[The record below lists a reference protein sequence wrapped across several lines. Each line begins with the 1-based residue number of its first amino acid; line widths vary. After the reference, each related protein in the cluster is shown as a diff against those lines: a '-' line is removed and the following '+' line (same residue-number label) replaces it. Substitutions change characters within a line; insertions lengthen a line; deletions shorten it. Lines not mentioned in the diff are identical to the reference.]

1 MVVINKIVILFSLI
15 GILIILPSTIYSQN
29 NNTAEIPFLLSI
41 PPVSLL
47 NFAVG
52 GEQQLVTY
60 SYSFLEPNNVEQII
74 TPSTGDKTWINYSS
88 IVNSG
93 ATNYITVNISSGNL
107 PAGVTLR
114 VLISEDSGLGS
125 GLAGTAVR
133 EITLSRYPQNI
144 IVNIGSCFTG
154 VGINK
159 GHRLTYIWDN
169 LENSNYEN
177 RDPIGVTYTITSTE

>member
-1 MVVINKIVILFSLI
+1 MLVINKIGILFSLI
-15 GILIILPSTIYSQN
+15 GLLFLLPSTIYSQN
-29 NNTAEIPFLLSI
+29 NNTAEIPLLLSI
-41 PPVSLL
+41 PPVSLI

-52 GEQQLVTY
+52 GEQLITY

-74 TPSTGDKTWINYSS
+74 TPSTGNKTWLNYSS

-107 PAGVTLR
+107 PAGVTLH
-114 VLISEDSGLGS
+114 VLISEDAGSGS
-125 GLAGTAVR
+125 GLTGKTVG

-169 LENSNYEN
+169 LENSNDLN